1 MSTTEIYFSWSV
13 GWKSE
18 VRVPVWLGFGDS
30 AVVVRLASFSLS
42 PQKDSEPALQPLLIT
57 ALFPFVIVQLSHPY
71 MATGKNIALIRQT
84 IAGRVMP
91 LLFNMLST

>member
-57 ALFPFVIVQLSHPY
+57 ALFPFVIVQLSNLS
-71 MATGKNIALIRQT
+71 TTTEKTIALTIQT
-84 IAGRVMP
+84 FVGKAMS
-91 LLFNMLST
+91 LLFST